1 MAAFTIRSGPTGRKR
16 KFDADCSDEE
26 NSETVGDNSV
36 IDLLIIRED
45 RIIYS
50 DIH

>member
-1 MAAFTIRSGPTGRKR
+1 MAAFTIRSERKR

-26 NSETVGDNSV
+26 NPETVDDINV
-36 IDLLIIRED
+36 IDLLIIWQD
-45 RIIYS
+45 RINYS

>member
-1 MAAFTIRSGPTGRKR
+1 MAAFTIRSERKR

-26 NSETVGDNSV
+26 NPETVGDLNV
-36 IDLLIIRED
+36 IDLLIICQD
-45 RIIYS
+45 RIINS